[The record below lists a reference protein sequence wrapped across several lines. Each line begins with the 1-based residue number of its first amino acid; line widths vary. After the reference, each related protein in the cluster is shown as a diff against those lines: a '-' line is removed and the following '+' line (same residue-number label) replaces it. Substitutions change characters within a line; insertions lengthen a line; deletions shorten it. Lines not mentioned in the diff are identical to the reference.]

1 MSTIYADVSA
11 SIEVKK
17 SKFICYLHKT
27 VDEEDAKD
35 FIKAVKKEH
44 PSARHHCP
52 AIIVGNIVR
61 SSDDGEPSGTAGRPI
76 LETLQK
82 KGITQI
88 TAVVVRYFGGT
99 LLGTGGL
106 VRAYTDAV
114 LAALEQATLCELTEL
129 DEYEI
134 HFDYSLINAVDSYFA
149 KHKITV
155 TDKQY
160 EDTAIYRF
168 ATAKDISSDLAEISS
183 GKIKPHFLRKI
194 TIESR
199 I

>member
-1 MSTIYADVSA
+1 
-11 SIEVKK
+11 
-17 SKFICYLHKT
+17 
-27 VDEEDAKD
+27 
-35 FIKAVKKEH
+35 
-44 PSARHHCP
+44 
-52 AIIVGNIVR
+52 
-61 SSDDGEPSGTAGRPI
+61 